1 MISIRSI
8 KKLTAALVLVLLVC
22 NMQIV
27 NAQTPSAQ
35 KVFATKTGQI
45 FFNAT
50 GGAVAIAAVNNQ
62 VDSKF
67 VDATGQIIFG
77 VLVKGFKFENQ
88 LMEDHFNENYMESTQ
103 FPKADFKGY
112 IKNIKE
118 VNFTKDGT
126 YPISIEG
133 NLTIHG
139 TAQKVSTNGNIQ
151 VAEGKPTITGEFSI
165 KIKDYGIKGLY
176 IGEKIANEAKIKV
189 NCKYQN

>member
-1 MISIRSI
+1 MISISNI
-8 KKLTAALVLVLLVC
+8 KKLAAAFVLVLLVC
-22 NMQIV
+22 NMQV
-27 NAQTPSAQ
+27 ANAQTPSAQ
-35 KVFATKTGQI
+35 KIYATKTGQI

-126 YPISIEG
+126 YPITIEG

-139 TAQKVSTNGNIQ
+139 NSQKVSTNGTLQ
-151 VAEGKPTITGEFSI
+151 VAEGKPTITGEFAI

>member
-1 MISIRSI
+1 MISIRNI

-22 NMQIV
+22 NMQV
-27 NAQTPSAQ
+27 LNAQTPSAQ
-35 KVFATKTGQI
+35 KVYATKTGQI

-118 VNFTKDGT
+118 VNFNKDGT
-126 YPISIEG
+126 YPITIEG

-139 TAQKVSTNGNIQ
+139 SSQKVNTNGTLQI
-151 VAEGKPTITGEFSI
+151 AEGKPTISGEFSI

>member
-1 MISIRSI
+1 MISIRNI
-8 KKLTAALVLVLLVC
+8 KKLAAAFVLVLLVC
-22 NMQIV
+22 NMQVV

-35 KVFATKTGQI
+35 KVYATKTGQI

-133 NLTIHG
+133 SLTIHG
-139 TAQKVSTNGNIQ
+139 TAQKVSTNGTLQIT
-151 VAEGKPTITGEFSI
+151 EGKPTITGEFSI

>member
-1 MISIRSI
+1 MISIRSL
-8 KKLTAALVLVLLVC
+8 KKLAAAFVLAVLVC
-22 NMQIV
+22 NMQIA
-27 NAQTPSAQ
+27 NAQTPGAQ
-35 KVFATKTGQI
+35 KVYATKTGQI

-50 GGAVAIAAVNNQ
+50 GGAVPIAAVNNQ

-88 LMEDHFNENYMESTQ
+88 LMEDHFNENYMESSQ

-112 IKNIKE
+112 IKNNKE
-118 VNFTKDGT
+118 INFTKDGT
-126 YPISIEG
+126 YPIEIEG

-139 TAQKVSTNGNIQ
+139 TAQKVSTTGILQ
-151 VAEGKPTITGEFSI
+151 IAEGKPTITGEFSI